1 MATSRFLK
9 KFNNLIIKIY
19 TAEHN
24 NKNCRPCGSN
34 TNTSRTAGRLIELQ
48 KEEFKSIMPEDRPN

>member
-1 MATSRFLK
+1 MATRRFLK

-24 NKNCRPCGSN
+24 NKNRNPCGS
-34 TNTSRTAGRLIELQ
+34 NTSRTAGRLIELQ